1 MLLPSLPPD
10 DVPFAPTA
18 LVVDGEALPVV
29 VVVGMVEVGVVC
41 MAETGVLE

>member
-18 LVVDGEALPVV
+18 LVADGEALPTLVV
-29 VVVGMVEVGVVC
+29 GVVEVGMVCVAGP
-41 MAETGVLE
+41 GVLE